1 MANVRK
7 RLRRLELHMTDASG
21 FVPHSRQWLEHWRGI
36 LARLLARDT
45 SPDLPRI
52 PIAAFRALV
61 LGDAGEG
68 KRTGQVERRA
78 RPPRPPA

>member
-36 LARLLARDT
+36 LTRLLGGDT
-45 SPDLPRI
+45 SPALPRI

-61 LGDAGEG
+61 LGDAGGG
-68 KRTGQVERRA
+68 KRAGQVERPDRPR
-78 RPPRPPA
+78 RPPG